1 MMMMA
6 KHDEAVARRV
16 LVVEDNFN
24 IAVALTRLLKL
35 RGYDVVGPT
44 ATVNGALALIADE
57 TIDGAILDI
66 NLRGE
71 MVYPAVDVLRE
82 KGVRIVFM
90 TGYDQKSIRPAYVDV
105 PCHQK
110 PVTVDRLLQTLFG

>member
-1 MMMMA
+1 MMA
-6 KHDEAVARRV
+6 NEDSVSPRRV

-35 RGYDVVGPT
+35 RGYEVVGPT
-44 ATVNGALALIADE
+44 ATVNGALALAADHP
-57 TIDGAILDI
+57 IDAAILDI

-71 MVYPAVDVLRE
+71 MVYPVVDVLRK
-82 KGVRIVFM
+82 KGVRLVFM
-90 TGYDQKSIRPAYVDV
+90 TGYDQKSIKPEYADV